1 MQSTGHSS
9 MHALSSTSTQGCAM
23 MYVTSDSSFTDGC
36 RTQAAPVTIIAS
48 SGGIAAL
55 GSATLGLRHWVCDT
69 GTPALR
75 IADYQ
80 PNNTSQ
86 AATAQ
91 PAGGRATRIA
101 SCGSP
106 SRQTCSGPNALVSA
120 WPAAVSRGWPTGV
133 LYQHQTPC
141 GSWPVKALVMFAA
154 TDAYWL

>member
-80 PNNTSQ
+80 PNNT
-86 AATAQ
+86 T
-91 PAGGRATRIA
+91 AGG
-101 SCGSP
+101 
-106 SRQTCSGPNALVSA
+106 ALGC
-120 WPAAVSRGWPTGV
+120 WPALTRCHPLEPS
-133 LYQHQTPC
+133 
-141 GSWPVKALVMFAA
+141 LV
-154 TDAYWL
+154 THW